1 MGGNYPVSLPRI
13 LPKKA
18 LKQMYRG
25 PFSSVGSSVEC
36 FSAYFLEK
44 FVLDY
49 VCTVLTLVVRI
60 VVSSYV
66 LCYLVKG
73 FKNNTQSSK
82 GSSIS
87 QLANRFFRVGT
98 VVLALHD
105 GSDVFLEAAKVLK
118 YSGNELGASVCFG
131 LSTSY
136 YYLCE
141 VLVLSQPYS
150 ATLYYFFNTMLLTL
164 LVFHIYWWILICA
177 MITRQLKNRGQLS
190 EDIRSDS
197 EDDD

>member
-1 MGGNYPVSLPRI
+1 MVELGMAHTSGLGSGLVSVRNSGRDI
-13 LPKKA
+13 VWETRQKD
-18 LKQMYRG
+18 
-25 PFSSVGSSVEC
+25 FSVMMSHHVITVFLIA
-36 FSAYFLEK
+36 FSYTARL
-44 FVLDY
+44 
-49 VCTVLTLVVRI
+49 
-60 VVSSYV
+60 
-66 LCYLVKG
+66 
-73 FKNNTQSSK
+73 
-82 GSSIS
+82 
-87 QLANRFFRVGT
+87 FRVGT

-105 GSDVFLEAAKVLK
+105 GSDVFLEAAKVFK

-131 LSTSY
+131 LSTS

-177 MITRQLKNRGQLS
+177 MITRQLKNRGQLGK
-190 EDIRSDS
+190 DIRSDS